1 MQPDDI
7 LLSDSSRLNNI
18 RVLSRCLLS
27 IYNAVTIP
35 LRFAFIP
42 DFEINLS
49 YSYQYGAF
57 IVIDLLSN
65 IFFLIDAIIIFYYD
79 NKVQIEP
86 MHTATSVSHRGSF
99 IHQGNSYKGRCS
111 LIASIFSCIP
121 LEYVTLMPIGDD
133 MVVNYLIIN
142 RVIRI
147 FYIPSYIED
156 FSFMLEYKGITKSSG
171 IQRAWKLFFIMALAG
186 HLCCCGFFFVAK
198 VEAAYGTEL
207 TWIEEL
213 ELIQSDEDGDIEMLV
228 SVAEAYIQALYWAY
242 ITMVS
247 HNEEEFIT
255 KTSYLIH
262 VNISTQITTGFGDI
276 VPLSISETIWCIFT
290 MLLGVM
296 ITACA
301 IANLQLVFTNVDAA
315 LTNFQ
320 GKLETVSKYMRY
332 RHLPNDLQNRVTSFY
347 HYQWDLLRGAD
358 EERFLSELPK
368 SLQQQV
374 SNFMCRDLIAALPVL
389 RKANTALLNALT
401 DCAEVNIYSPN
412 DDILK
417 YGEQIRGTLL
427 LSRGEVEVLTFH
439 GKVERK
445 MKRCDTFAEESLF
458 VKKVCDKNVR
468 AKTFSEVFM
477 LPSDAFQQIVEAQCD
492 KNQIDQMRDIA
503 VTITKNS
510 KKANKL
516 FGSGEDDV
524 PMNSSRRKFHPNS
537 SFRAIWDLLCLFG
550 YLFYVFSL
558 PLMMMRFL
566 DGKTFQDNLVEFMV
580 SYAVD
585 FFFVINLYLRFN
597 CFMYYEEGLVIFDR
611 ERIRNRF
618 IKEHRIIWELM
629 ILVPIDF
636 LGLVMETRWCF
647 LFRLSKFFRLPQILK
662 IVDDFN
668 RHLSNYKI
676 GGDMVLF
683 KVIKLNF
690 ILLIVC
696 HWVGTMWHGCADLS
710 QQLGFTN
717 NWRRSDED
725 DETLSISHSDFGG
738 FSGYLRSVYWA
749 IVGMSTTGYG
759 DIVPTNFLETTFA
772 TVVIL
777 FGGLILPA
785 VVGGLAA
792 YLANVNLT
800 RKNYRRKLGA
810 AKSYM
815 KHCMMDKGLINRVT
829 SYYDYLWSRQDAID
843 EESIMNEF
851 PWPLRQQVAIH
862 LHRIQIDA
870 VPFFENC
877 EDSVKQLIVSILK
890 PRIFMPM
897 DIVIHKGEIGT
908 SMYFI
913 EKGEVAIIAENGMAF
928 CVLEKGDYFGES
940 SLISTAVLTS
950 SAKALT
956 YCDVFVLQKEDFQ
969 GVMEEFVS
977 LDKQKNITE
986 RMMATMKKKLKLNGN
1001 ITHNLTHH
1009 PKCSTLVSMIDTT
1022 QVRKGEDGQIKG
1034 TSGVLPSR
1042 VPYYPGSKFLLMWN
1056 AIMVISY
1063 VYNAWTVPFRL
1074 AFKTEPSYWLDSF
1087 FDCLLVLDM
1096 YLNYCKF
1103 AFLREGEFVDDVER
1117 VKSNYI
1123 LNRLKLDIISIL
1135 PYDAIYHFIV
1145 RSGHSPI
1152 VKACLRASKLFLT
1165 VRLPQLLSS
1174 ILTFLED
1181 ANVNIASFRLVEFL
1195 SGVVLIAHWAACGF
1209 YAFARLKND
1218 ELTCLELHNNSD
1230 ILMTKVKEVTECRWK
1245 NTWIQRQIMNGKIP
1259 HNGGTI
1265 WQRYIR
1271 SFNWA
1276 LPTLVVVVIGDVVP
1290 VTSSETLYALIWMI
1304 LGVTINAAIIGNVAN
1319 IVANID
1325 TDSSIFIKRADEIK
1339 KFMHEVHIS
1348 NGLQSRVSYFLTS
1361 LWEHRESLIEDSF
1374 VNELPSTL
1382 RIQVTQKTRQRH
1394 ISECPFFDFC
1404 SYEIVKALSLCL
1416 KLLMFSKDDII
1427 VHAGDMG
1434 REMFFLE
1441 KGTVE
1446 ILSDDGE
1453 TVFATLGVNTESIGS
1468 LNQKASTFF
1477 GETSLFFKQRRTNTV
1492 RASSFCEVYELRK
1505 RDLDRELRQRDFDLS
1520 RMLEVFTKIANR
1532 NKQRNQAVAT
1542 NLKLSRSKNSKLFK
1556 VIGSNIAISTTGRK
1570 TSPHLNPNS
1579 NFRKIWDILYIVLII
1594 YLVIAIPF
1602 RAVFCYED
1610 LSAHLP
1616 RWLFFDFCID
1626 GFFII
1631 DFYFRCYLFP
1641 VSYNGSILTE
1651 KEQIRLRYKQNGMI
1665 CDLLACVPFELLS
1678 IWLGTHYLLQFRLLH
1693 MIRILNL
1700 PIHFIQAE
1708 SYLNLYNVRFSA
1720 ATKLLLNM
1728 FFYYTLVNHWCACIW
1743 FAIHRF
1749 FEPNTKYTWATTD
1762 CPDGDD
1768 FASRGCLSVW
1778 LEDIQAHNVCD
1789 QNMIRRCYIRSVYFV
1804 LTTTSTVGYGKPSNL

>member
-1 MQPDDI
+1 
-7 LLSDSSRLNNI
+7 
-18 RVLSRCLLS
+18 
-27 IYNAVTIP
+27 
-35 LRFAFIP
+35 
-42 DFEINLS
+42 
-49 YSYQYGAF
+49 
-57 IVIDLLSN
+57 
-65 IFFLIDAIIIFYYD
+65 
-79 NKVQIEP
+79 
-86 MHTATSVSHRGSF
+86 
-99 IHQGNSYKGRCS
+99 
-111 LIASIFSCIP
+111 
-121 LEYVTLMPIGDD
+121 
-133 MVVNYLIIN
+133 
-142 RVIRI
+142 
-147 FYIPSYIED
+147 
-156 FSFMLEYKGITKSSG
+156 
-171 IQRAWKLFFIMALAG
+171 
-186 HLCCCGFFFVAK
+186 
-198 VEAAYGTEL
+198 
-207 TWIEEL
+207 
-213 ELIQSDEDGDIEMLV
+213 
-228 SVAEAYIQALYWAY
+228 
-242 ITMVS
+242 
-247 HNEEEFIT
+247 
-255 KTSYLIH
+255 
-262 VNISTQITTGFGDI
+262 
-276 VPLSISETIWCIFT
+276 

-320 GKLETVSKYMRY
+320 RKLETVSKYMRY

-389 RKANTALLNALT
+389 RKANTALLNALA

-417 YGEQIRGTLL
+417 CGEQIRGTLL
-427 LSRGEVEVLTFH
+427 LSRGEVEVLTSR

-445 MKRCDTFAEESLF
+445 MKRCDTFAEECLF

-477 LPSDAFQQIVEAQCD
+477 LPSDAFQEIVEAQCD
-492 KNQIDQMRDIA
+492 KYQIDQMRDIA

-524 PMNSSRRKFHPNS
+524 PISRSRRKFYPNS
-537 SFRAIWDLLCLFG
+537 SFRAIWDLVCLLG

-566 DGKTFQDNLVEFMV
+566 DGQSFQENLVDFIV

-585 FFFVINLYLRFN
+585 FFFIINLYLRFN

-611 ERIRNRF
+611 DRIRSRF
-618 IKEHRIIWELM
+618 KNEYSILLELM
-629 ILVPIDF
+629 VSIPIDL
-636 LGLVMETRWCF
+636 LGLIVNTQWCF
-647 LFRLSKFFRLPQILK
+647 LLRLTKCFRLPHILK

-668 RHLSNYKI
+668 RHLSDYKI

-683 KVIKLNF
+683 KVIKLNI

-710 QQLGFTN
+710 QQLGFAN
-717 NWRRSDED
+717 NWRRSDES

-759 DIVPTNFLETTFA
+759 DIIPTNLLETTFA

-792 YLANVNLT
+792 YLGNVNLT

-810 AKSYM
+810 SKSYM
-815 KHCMMDKGLINRVT
+815 KHYMMDREVINRVT

-843 EESIMNEF
+843 EESIMDEF
-851 PWPLRQQVAIH
+851 PWPLRQQVSIH

-928 CVLEKGDYFGES
+928 CVLENGDYFGES
-940 SLISTAVLTS
+940 SLISAAVLTS

-977 LDKQKNITE
+977 FDRQKEITE
-986 RMMATMKKKLKLNGN
+986 SMMATMKKKMQLNNN
-1001 ITHNLTHH
+1001 ITRNLTQH
-1009 PKCSTLVSMIDTT
+1009 PKSGTLVSMIDTT
-1022 QVRKGEDGQIKG
+1022 QMRKGEDGRIKC
-1034 TSGVLPSR
+1034 TSGALPIR
-1042 VPYYPGSKFLLMWN
+1042 VPYHPGSKFLLLWN
-1056 AIMVISY
+1056 AIVVMSH

-1074 AFKTEPSYWLDSF
+1074 AFKIDPSYYLDSF
-1087 FDCLLVLDM
+1087 FDCLLVMDM

-1103 AFLREGEFVDDVER
+1103 AFLRGGEFVDDIER

-1123 LNRLKLDIISIL
+1123 TNQFKLDFVSIL
-1135 PYDAIYHFIV
+1135 PYDIIYYIIAGSRNSFTV
-1145 RSGHSPI
+1145 M
-1152 VKACLRASKLFLT
+1152 ACLRASKLFLI

-1174 ILTFLED
+1174 IFTFLED
-1181 ANVNIASFRLVEFL
+1181 TNVNIASFRLVEFL

-1218 ELTCLELHNNSD
+1218 ELTCLGLYNDSRISITEGN
-1230 ILMTKVKEVTECRWK
+1230 EVAECLWK
-1245 NTWIQRQIMNGKIP
+1245 NTWIQRQIIYGKIP
-1259 HNGGTI
+1259 HDGGTV
-1265 WQRYIR
+1265 WQRYLR
-1271 SFNWA
+1271 SFHWA

-1290 VTSSETLYALIWMI
+1290 VTSSETLYAFIWMV

-1348 NGLQSRVSYFLTS
+1348 NDLQSRVSYFLAS
-1361 LWEHRESLIEDSF
+1361 LWEHKESLIEDSF
-1374 VNELPSTL
+1374 VNDLPSTL
-1382 RIQVTQKTRQRH
+1382 RIQVTHKTRQRH
-1394 ISECPFFDFC
+1394 LSECPFFDFC
-1404 SYEIVKALSLCL
+1404 SHEIVKALSLCL

-1446 ILSDDGE
+1446 ILSHDGK
-1453 TVFATLGVNTESIGS
+1453 TVFATLGDNTEQMGS
-1468 LNQKASTFF
+1468 PSQKASTFF
-1477 GETSLFFKQRRTNTV
+1477 GETSVFFKQRRTNTV
-1492 RASSFCEVYELRK
+1492 RATSYCEVYELCK
-1505 RDLDRELRQRDFDLS
+1505 QDLDRELRQRDFDLS
-1520 RMLEVFTKIANR
+1520 RMLDVFTNIANR

-1542 NLKLSRSKNSKLFK
+1542 NLNLSKSENSKLFK
-1556 VIGSNIAISTTGRK
+1556 IIGSSATISDTRRK
-1570 TSPHLNPNS
+1570 TSPYFIPNS
-1579 NFRKIWDILYIVLII
+1579 SFRKIWDILCIVFTI
-1594 YLVIAIPF
+1594 YLVITIPF
-1602 RAVFCYED
+1602 RAAYCYGD
-1610 LSAHLP
+1610 LSTPLP

-1631 DFYFRCYLFP
+1631 NFYFRYNLFP
-1641 VSYNGSILTE
+1641 VSYNGLIVTE
-1651 KEQIRLRYKQNGMI
+1651 KEQIRIRYKKNGMI
-1665 CDLLACVPFELLS
+1665 CDLLACIPVELMAG
-1678 IWLGTHYLLQFRLLH
+1678 WLGTSYLLQLRLLH

-1700 PIHFIQAE
+1700 PLYFIQAE
-1708 SYLNLYNVRFSA
+1708 DYLNLYNVRFNA
-1720 ATKLLLNM
+1720 PTKLLLNM

-1749 FEPNTKYTWATTD
+1749 LEPNTKYTWATTD
-1762 CPDGDD
+1762 CPDGDE
-1768 FASRGCLSVW
+1768 FASQGCLSVW
-1778 LEDIQAHNVCD
+1778 LEDQHAHNICD
-1789 QNMIRRCYIRSVYFV
+1789 QNRIGRCYIRSVYFV
-1804 LTTTSTVGYGKPSNL
+1804 LTTTSTVGYGKSSNYKISH